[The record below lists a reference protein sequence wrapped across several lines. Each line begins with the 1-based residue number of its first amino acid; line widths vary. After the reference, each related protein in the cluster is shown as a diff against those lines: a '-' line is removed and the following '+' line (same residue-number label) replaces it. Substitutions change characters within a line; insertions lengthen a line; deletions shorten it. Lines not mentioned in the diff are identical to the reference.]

1 MWMIHRSETIVLKR
15 KYIFAQAW
23 TKYYPKRNTTAK
35 LTVKNAIGGWGC
47 KPRNRT
53 VEELHSFC
61 AQHIVACRLRLGH
74 CSTANR
80 LLIHHPNHKHSISPR
95 FFCWLSKTAVGH
107 MASVSL
113 VLFMSLF
120 KFCEVI
126 ESKYNSNQIKNFS
139 KLRLRLYKTIKL
151 NCNYQ

>member
-1 MWMIHRSETIVLKR
+1 
-15 KYIFAQAW
+15 
-23 TKYYPKRNTTAK
+23 
-35 LTVKNAIGGWGC
+35 
-47 KPRNRT
+47 
-53 VEELHSFC
+53 
-61 AQHIVACRLRLGH
+61 
-74 CSTANR
+74 
-80 LLIHHPNHKHSISPR
+80 
-95 FFCWLSKTAVGH
+95 